1 MNTPQIFTGTCESMT
16 PVSYGRDGKQLIR
29 LVVSAEVPKRKGAD
43 GPDRISIPFSLFGRP
58 ANHARAHFQEGHDA
72 IVWYNLGARIRGEF
86 TNINLDVVRVLI
98 TPPEGY
104 EQAKRPPIG
113 RDRPEGGPVD
123 RANQAAAE
131 ANAQRTEDDDVP
143 F

>member
-16 PVSYGRDGKQLIR
+16 PVSYGSGDKQLIR
-29 LVVSAEVPKRKGAD
+29 LVVSADVPKRKGSA
-43 GPDRISIPFSLFGRP
+43 GPDRVSIPFSLFGRA

-72 IVWYNLGARIRGEF
+72 IVWYNLGARVRGEF

-98 TPPEGY
+98 TPPEGDEKPTRPTKPAQEPEPGY
-104 EQAKRPPIG
+104 TEQAKAFAS
-113 RDRPEGGPVD
+113 
-123 RANQAAAE
+123 RAIEQGA
-131 ANAQRTEDDDVP
+131 DDDVP